1 MNEAEIIELI
11 KAKELKTEQNELNDK
26 IATAEEEYLGI
37 VKKKKEDAKKEGTSL
52 DPAKAS
58 SEIPQEATKASEVTP
73 EVKPE
78 VAAEGAETGGGPPM
92 SMASML
98 DGDPLGI
105 ESEQIDEL
113 LEIEREELAMDR
125 RREAR
130 EIKAA
135 RMALE
140 DRRDKKFAQGLKK
153 GPGGPSLNKK
163 DKEGGGFLSSLMKF
177 GGRFLMPLLGLGG
190 GWLGMKNILGL
201 STKVDDLAR
210 AGQLGTKIAGKSD
223 EVVKAVS
230 KVDDAIKPL
239 SKVDDVAKVGT
250 KVDDAAKL

>member
-37 VKKKKEDAKKEGTSL
+37 VNKKKEDAKKEGPSL

-113 LEIEREELAMDR
+113 LEIEREELDFDR

-140 DRRDKKFAQGLKK
+140 ASRDRKMQMAKPK
-153 GPGGPSLNKK
+153 
-163 DKEGGGFLSSLMKF
+163 
-177 GGRFLMPLLGLGG
+177 
-190 GWLGMKNILGL
+190 
-201 STKVDDLAR
+201 
-210 AGQLGTKIAGKSD
+210 AGAPT
-223 EVVKAVS
+223 
-230 KVDDAIKPL
+230 
-239 SKVDDVAKVGT
+239 
-250 KVDDAAKL
+250 